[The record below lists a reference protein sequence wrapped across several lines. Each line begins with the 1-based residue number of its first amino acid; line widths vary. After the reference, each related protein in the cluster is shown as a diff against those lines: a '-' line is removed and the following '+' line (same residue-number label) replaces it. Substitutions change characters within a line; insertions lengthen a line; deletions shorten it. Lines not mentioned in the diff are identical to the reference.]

1 MSKGYLLD
9 TSAIFALTDNEEGA
23 DLVEDHLDRAK
34 KGQLSL
40 HVSAMTTMELY
51 YVTCS
56 EHGEDEANRLLFLT
70 KALAAKELPLENAL
84 VLPAARV
91 KARHKVSVADAWIAA
106 TAMVHDLTVIHKDP
120 EFDRL
125 KDILSLLPL
134 PYKPRKTR

>member
-23 DLVEDHLDRAK
+23 DLVEDYLDKAR
-34 KGQLSL
+34 KGQLSI
-40 HVSAMTTMELY
+40 HMSSMTIMEVY
-51 YVTCS
+51 YVASS
-56 EHGEDEANRLLFLT
+56 EGGEDEANRLLFLT
-70 KALAAKELPLENAL
+70 RALPVKELPLENAL

-106 TAMVHDLTVIHKDP
+106 TAMIHDLAVIHKDP

-125 KDILSLLPL
+125 KDTLSLLPL
-134 PYKPRKTR
+134 PFKPKKKR